1 MIKRKRKW
9 DYKNCFKKKQ
19 QFDLHPAS
27 RLHSVANC
35 TPTGETRYPAQ
46 FTKFTR
52 ECRTL
57 WLTNYLLIKQ
67 RDNYSVKTLKFCMAS
82 HSALTPQLPVLFY
95 ANVNLVNFFEI
106 WMVKICHQL
115 PTKVSRLRC
124 NLFTLIFLSIISISG
139 PS

>member
-1 MIKRKRKW
+1 
-9 DYKNCFKKKQ
+9 
-19 QFDLHPAS
+19 
-27 RLHSVANC
+27 
-35 TPTGETRYPAQ
+35 
-46 FTKFTR
+46 
-52 ECRTL
+52 
-57 WLTNYLLIKQ
+57 
-67 RDNYSVKTLKFCMAS
+67 MAS

-124 NLFTLIFLSIISISG
+124 NLLTLIFLSIISISG